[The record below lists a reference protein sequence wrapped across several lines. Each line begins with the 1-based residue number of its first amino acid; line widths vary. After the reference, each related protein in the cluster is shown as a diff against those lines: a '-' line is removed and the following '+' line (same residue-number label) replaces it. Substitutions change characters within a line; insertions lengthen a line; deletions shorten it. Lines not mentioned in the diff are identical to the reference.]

1 MKKIKDV
8 FASYCDAY
16 LEYRNN
22 FLTIECF
29 CDYYELNKDEF
40 LQVYNIVHNEI
51 KKFNLSFCAIDYYM
65 SLGLN
70 KDKITFEND

>member
-29 CDYYELNKDEF
+29 CDYYEIKEEEF
-40 LQVYNIVHNEI
+40 MQV
-51 KKFNLSFCAIDYYM
+51 F
-65 SLGLN
+65 
-70 KDKITFEND
+70 